1 MKEAGMRVDVAVLGG
16 GIAGLWS
23 VNLLRRAGYNAVLI
37 DSGQLGGFQSLA
49 SQGMIH
55 GGQRYALQGSAN
67 AHSELLK
74 DLPEV
79 WNQCL
84 LGSGPID
91 LSGVSVLAHSQY
103 MWSPGAL
110 TSRVAAFFA
119 SKVMQS
125 EVKGLPRP
133 GWPAG
138 LSNNC
143 GRFGAVYELD
153 EVVVD
158 CHSLISEL
166 TKNVQPWCFRGTT
179 TAISYQAGAGSVPTT
194 SIISANSDPVPRKR
208 VNAITVTEN
217 GRSVEVEAKAF
228 VATAGLGNE
237 KLRALLHAEHV
248 QTQVRP
254 LKQIFVKG
262 APFDLFAHCITTD
275 PRPRAT
281 ITTHYT
287 STGERLWYM
296 GGLVGVYGVDKSD
309 AQALQFAQSEMRAL
323 FPKVDWSATQ
333 WATLA
338 VDRAEP
344 KVASGFLPDGPA
356 TVEGA
361 ENFLFAWPTKMTFAP
376 ALGTEVLSWVGA
388 QVAPPAQHGV
398 RADEG
403 TSLSVG
409 DAVLPPAQV
418 APSPWELLNW
428 STFTP
433 DDLRPTAF

>member
-1 MKEAGMRVDVAVLGG
+1 MRVDVVVLGG

-23 VNLLRRAGYNAVLI
+23 VNVLRKAGYNAILI

-84 LGSGPID
+84 SGSGPID
-91 LSGVSVLAHSQY
+91 LSGVTVLAQSQH

-125 EVKGLPRP
+125 EVKSLARP
-133 GWPAG
+133 AWPAG
-138 LSNNC
+138 LNRNC
-143 GRFGAVYELD
+143 GRFGSVYELN

-158 CHSLISEL
+158 CHSLLSEL
-166 TKNVQPWCFRGTT
+166 TKHVRPWCFRGTT
-179 TAISYQAGAGSVPTT
+179 TAISYQAGAGSRTET
-194 SIISANSDPVPRKR
+194 DRSRSANSDSVPRKR

-217 GRSVEVEAKAF
+217 GRSVEIEAGAF

-237 KLRALLHAEHV
+237 TLRTLLAADHV

-287 STGERLWYM
+287 SSGERLWYM

-323 FPKVDWSATQ
+323 FPKVDWSTTQ
-333 WATLA
+333 WATLS

-344 KVASGFLPDGPA
+344 KVESGFLPDGPA
-356 TVEGA
+356 TLEGA

-376 ALGTEVLSWVGA
+376 ALGTEVLTWVGA
-388 QVAPPAQHGV
+388 QVSPPAQSV
-398 RADEG
+398 FNTDDRA
-403 TSLSVG
+403 SVEEL
-409 DAVLPPAQV
+409 VLPPAQV